1 MRRIA
6 SLIVVF
12 ILTTSCGSTTT
23 TVAPTTSTSLDL
35 SGSVSY
41 SSTEIGTLAG
51 AVDLIQ
57 RDIADPYFYVVSRN
71 GIVQRW
77 RPDGTIIDTVLDIST
92 ATTSEGERGLLG
104 LAFRKIDKKWEA
116 FINYTDLSGDTI
128 VSRFDVTSD
137 GRFGLSP
144 QPTGSEILKIDQPY
158 SNHNGGAVVVG
169 PDNMLYIGTGDGGSA
184 DDPERRALDKTQLLG
199 KILRINPRNS
209 GYDIPTDN
217 PYVDDQSARG
227 EIWSIGLRN
236 PWRFSFDP
244 FGNIW
249 IADVGQNKWEEVSVS
264 NGTRKIPGG
273 RGISFGWSAYEGSHV
288 FNKDVDSPGAVEP
301 VFEYEHKDGACS
313 ISGGAIG
320 TNTST
325 PGRGGWYFFGD
336 YCTGTVTAIL
346 TDGTSTVA
354 SETVLKDLGNIT
366 AVRST
371 FDGMFVISL
380 EGTVRRIISTRQGSS
395 VESP

>member
-6 SLIVVF
+6 SLIAVTV
-12 ILTTSCGSTTT
+12 LTASCGQATTT
-23 TVAPTTSTSLDL
+23 TTTSATSQIL
-35 SGSVSY
+35 SGTVSY
-41 SSTEIGTLAG
+41 SSQEIGSLPG

-57 RDIADPYFYVVSRN
+57 RDNADSFFYVVSRF
-71 GIVQRW
+71 GTIQRW
-77 RPDGTIIDTVLDIST
+77 QPDGTVIDTVLDITT

-104 LAFRKIDKKWEA
+104 LAFRQIENRWEA

-137 GRFGLSP
+137 GRFIASSRIS
-144 QPTGSEILKIDQPY
+144 GSEILRIDQPY

-199 KILRINPRNS
+199 KILRINPLES
-209 GYDIPTDN
+209 GYDIPSDN
-217 PYVDDQSARG
+217 PYVATANARG

-236 PWRFSFDP
+236 PWRFNFDI

-249 IADVGQNKWEEVSVS
+249 IADVGQNKWEEVNVS
-264 NGTRKIPGG
+264 SGTPKIPGG
-273 RGISFGWSAYEGSHV
+273 RGKSFGWSAYEGSHI
-288 FNKDVDSPGAVEP
+288 FNDDVDSPDAITP
-301 VFEYEHKDGACS
+301 VFEYEHTGGACS

-320 TNTST
+320 TNTT
-325 PGRGGWYFFGD
+325 TLGRGGWYFFGD
-336 YCTGTVTAIL
+336 YCTGMVTAIL

-380 EGTVRRIISTRQGSS
+380 EGTVRRIVSTRQESS